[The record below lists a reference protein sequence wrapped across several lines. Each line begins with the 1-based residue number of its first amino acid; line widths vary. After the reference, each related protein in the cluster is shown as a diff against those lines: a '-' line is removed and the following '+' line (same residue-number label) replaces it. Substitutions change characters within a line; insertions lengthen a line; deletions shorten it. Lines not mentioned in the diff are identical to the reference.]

1 MASKVRG
8 GGGVRV
14 RVQIKDVDKGYRDRM
29 KQIDA
34 AKSAS
39 IEVGIMGDEG
49 GLSQKKGG
57 PGLTVLDVATF
68 HEFGLGVPERSFI
81 RGWFDVYQATARKQI
96 SAMLQSVVAGRR
108 SKSQM
113 MELLGVRWVAEIQK
127 FIAAGTNLQPLE
139 EVTILRKGSSV
150 PLVDTGQLKASVTY
164 RIVLT

>member
-1 MASKVRG
+1 MAATRG
-8 GGGVRV
+8 PSVRV

-29 KQIDA
+29 KQIDR
-34 AKSAS
+34 AKKAS
-39 IEVGIMGDEG
+39 IEVGIMGDAG
-49 GLSQKKGG
+49 GDPKKGG

-81 RGWFDVYQATARKQI
+81 RGWFDVYQETARKQI
-96 SAMLQSVVAGRR
+96 SAMLKSVIAGKR
-108 SKSQM
+108 SKSQA

-127 FIAAGTNLQPLE
+127 FIATGTNLQPLE
-139 EVTILRKGSSV
+139 EITILRKGSSV